1 MTFLR
6 FYKSFIKIFS
16 FDQKREILILFF
28 LSIFA
33 MIFETLSIASIFPF
47 LDYIFE
53 GSKNIGDYKFLTN
66 IIKPNSQNYLIYLI
80 VFFIFVF
87 FIKALYLSFFTYKKN
102 KFIYDIRTFQ
112 TNNLFDSY
120 INENYLFHINTNSA
134 NLIRNLN
141 DANLLSVFAR
151 SLIDL
156 FAEIVMFFG
165 ILIFLLILSPEITL
179 GLTFFFGL
187 LGLVFY
193 KLVQTR
199 ASIWGE
205 QSKIYRG
212 LKLKNQKESFGA
224 IRDIKILGKE
234 KNFINIFSLNNHL
247 ENEYTKKHSFV
258 LSLPK
263 IWFEWLAVIAMVTLI
278 MYLTQNLIDKSRII
292 PILGIFALAAYRLI
306 PSISKISNYLQDMK
320 FCLPAVEPFMENQKY
335 LEEKFNKENS
345 IIANKKITF
354 NDKILIKDLS
364 FKFPGTSNNILQNL
378 DFQINKGEC
387 IGIYGRS
394 GEGKTTL
401 INLLLGLLIPNSGTV
416 TVDNKNIGYNL
427 KGWQKIISYI
437 PQNVFI
443 TDEKIIN
450 NIALGEDENK
460 IDYKKVEEIT
470 KISNIDDFISN
481 LPNGLNTK
489 CGELG
494 ERFSGGQKQRLG
506 IARAF
511 YVDAE
516 ILIFDEFT
524 NFLDANNEE
533 KIINEVN
540 LLKGKKTIVMISHK
554 ISTLSKCDKI
564 FKLEN
569 KNLTISK

>member
-1 MTFLR
+1 MTFVR

-16 FDQKREILILFF
+16 LKQKSEIFLLFF

-33 MIFETLSIASIFPF
+33 MFFETLSIASIFPF

-53 GSKNIGDYKFLTN
+53 GSKNMKDYLFLN
-66 IIKPNSQNYLIYLI
+66 DILRPDSENYLIYLI
-80 VFFIFVF
+80 IFFISIF
-87 FIKALYLSFFTYKKN
+87 FIKAIYLSFFTYKKN

-112 TNNLFDSY
+112 TNNLFESY
-120 INENYLFHINTNSA
+120 VNENYLFHINTNSA

-151 SLIDL
+151 SLVDL
-156 FAEIVMFFG
+156 FTEIVMFFG
-165 ILIFLLILSPEITL
+165 ILIFLLILSPKITI
-179 GLTFFFGL
+179 GLTVFFGL
-187 LGLVFY
+187 LGLIFY
-193 KLVQTR
+193 KLVQTK

-234 KNFINIFSLNNHL
+234 KNFINIFSSNNFM

-278 MYLTQNLIDKSRII
+278 MYLTQNLLDKSKII

-335 LEEKFNKENS
+335 LEKFNGSDS
-345 IIANKKITF
+345 IEKTKKINF
-354 NDKILIKDLS
+354 KDKILINNLS
-364 FKFPGTSNNILQNL
+364 FKFPGTSEYILQNL
-378 DFQINKGEC
+378 DFQIKRGEC

-401 INLLLGLLIPNSGTV
+401 INLLLGLLIPNQGLI
-416 TVDNKNIGYNL
+416 TVDNKDIKSSL
-427 KGWQKIISYI
+427 KDWQKIISYI

-443 TDEKIIN
+443 TDDKIIN
-450 NIALGEDENK
+450 NIALGVKEKD
-460 IDYKKVEEIT
+460 IDYHKIKESI
-470 KISNIDDFISN
+470 KISNIEEFIHD
-481 LPNGLNTK
+481 LPKGLDTN

-511 YVDAE
+511 YIDAE

-533 KIINEVN
+533 KIINEVSMF
-540 LLKGKKTIVMISHK
+540 KGKKTIVIISHK

-564 FKLEN
+564 FKLE
-569 KNLTISK
+569 KKKLTVTK

>member
-16 FDQKREILILFF
+16 ISQKREIFLLFF

-53 GSKNIGDYKFLTN
+53 GSKNLKDYYFLN
-66 IIKPNSQNYLIYLI
+66 DILRPSSENYLIFLI
-80 VFFIFVF
+80 IFFISIF

-112 TNNLFDSY
+112 TNNLFESY
-120 INENYLFHINTNSA
+120 VHENYLFHINTNSA

-151 SLIDL
+151 SLVDL
-156 FAEIVMFFG
+156 FTEIVMFFG
-165 ILIFLLILSPEITL
+165 ILIFLLILSPEITIGLTVFFGFL
-179 GLTFFFGL
+179 GLI
-187 LGLVFY
+187 FY
-193 KLVQTR
+193 KLVQTK

-234 KNFINIFSLNNHL
+234 KNFINIFSSNNFM

-278 MYLTQNLIDKSRII
+278 MYLTQNLIDKSKII

-335 LEEKFNKENS
+335 LERFDEIKSLEKT
-345 IIANKKITF
+345 KKINF
-354 NDKILIKDLS
+354 KDKISVNNLS
-364 FKFPGTSNNILQNL
+364 FKFPGTSEFILENL
-378 DFQINKGEC
+378 DFQIKKGEC

-401 INLLLGLLIPNSGTV
+401 INLLLGLLVPNQGLIS
-416 TVDNKNIGYNL
+416 VDNKNINSTL
-427 KGWQKIISYI
+427 KDWQKIISYI

-443 TDEKIIN
+443 TDDKIVN
-450 NIALGEDENK
+450 NIALGENDNK
-460 IDYKKVEEIT
+460 IDYNKIKESV
-470 KISNIDDFISN
+470 KISNIEEFISD
-481 LPNGLNTK
+481 LPKGLNTK

-511 YVDAE
+511 YIDAE

-524 NFLDANNEE
+524 NFLDANNEQ
-533 KIINEVN
+533 KIINEVSM
-540 LLKGKKTIVMISHK
+540 LKGKKTIVMISHK

-564 FKLEN
+564 FKLE
-569 KNLTISK
+569 KKKLTISQ

>member
-16 FDQKREILILFF
+16 ISQKREIFLLFF

-53 GSKNIGDYKFLTN
+53 GSKNLKDYYFLN
-66 IIKPNSQNYLIYLI
+66 DILRPSSENYLIFLI
-80 VFFIFVF
+80 IFFISIF

-112 TNNLFDSY
+112 TNNLFESY
-120 INENYLFHINTNSA
+120 VHENYLFHINTNSA

-151 SLIDL
+151 SLVDL
-156 FAEIVMFFG
+156 FTEIVMFFG
-165 ILIFLLILSPEITL
+165 ILIFLLILSPEITIGLTVFFGFL
-179 GLTFFFGL
+179 GLI
-187 LGLVFY
+187 FY
-193 KLVQTR
+193 KLVQTK

-234 KNFINIFSLNNHL
+234 KNFINIFSSNNFM

-278 MYLTQNLIDKSRII
+278 MYLTQNLLDKSKII

-335 LEEKFNKENS
+335 LERFDEIKSLEKT
-345 IIANKKITF
+345 KKINF
-354 NDKILIKDLS
+354 KDKISVNNLS
-364 FKFPGTSNNILQNL
+364 FKFPGTSEFILENL
-378 DFQINKGEC
+378 DFQIKKGEC

-401 INLLLGLLIPNSGTV
+401 INLLLGLLVPNQGLI
-416 TVDNKNIGYNL
+416 TVDNKNINSTL
-427 KGWQKIISYI
+427 KDWQKIISYI

-443 TDEKIIN
+443 TDDKIVN
-450 NIALGEDENK
+450 NIALGENDNK
-460 IDYKKVEEIT
+460 IDYNKINESV
-470 KISNIDDFISN
+470 KISNIEEFISD
-481 LPNGLNTK
+481 LPKGLNTK

-511 YVDAE
+511 YIDAE

-524 NFLDANNEE
+524 NFLDANNEQ
-533 KIINEVN
+533 KIINEVSM
-540 LLKGKKTIVMISHK
+540 LKGKKTIVMISHK

-564 FKLEN
+564 FKLE
-569 KNLTISK
+569 KKKLTISQ